1 MGTTK
6 LRQERIKKG
15 WTLDYVASVLDVKK
29 QSVCDWEHGR
39 HKPSYKVLD
48 KLENL
53 FNLSHRDLLQQVP
66 DENILS
72 ETLKISNK

>member
-1 MGTTK
+1 MKTTIM
-6 LRQERIKKG
+6 RQERIKMG
-15 WTLDYVASVLDVKK
+15 WTLEHVADELNITK
-29 QSVCDWEHGR
+29 QTVQRIETNQR
-39 HKPSYKVLD
+39 RPSYEILV

-72 ETLKISNK
+72 EK

>member
-1 MGTTK
+1 M
-6 LRQERIKKG
+6 LRIRQERINRH
-15 WTLDYVASVLDVKK
+15 WTQVFVANKIDTTK
-29 QSVCDWEHGR
+29 QTVQYLETGKI
-39 HKPSYKVLD
+39 KPSYEILV

-72 ETLKISNK
+72 K